1 MRYIVILLALGT
13 TAFAQIPIPAVG
25 KFPSTRVQVQIGNQ
39 EKAKGKDFF
48 RKTQHIQPR
57 FSLEGASSMQ
67 PIPAAE
73 AQMIII
79 TYDTKAKFVD
89 NRDSFKV
96 LSTETIPVPAAPN
109 GAKRLLSFTPS
120 DVTFDGYRD
129 SSNIGG
135 EAYKFYIFALR
146 DSETKSIVDFET
158 NSLPLANLC
167 KSDPAK
173 RTEILGLA
181 KGAKFPTEYK

>member
-1 MRYIVILLALGT
+1 MKYIVILLALGLS
-13 TAFAQIPIPAVG
+13 AVAQIPLPAVG

-39 EKAKGKDFF
+39 EKAKGNDYF

-57 FSLEGASSMQ
+57 FSFEGASSMQ

-79 TYDTKAKFVD
+79 SYDTKAKFVE

-96 LSTETIPVPAAPN
+96 LSTETIPVPSAPN
-109 GAKRLLSFTPS
+109 GAKRMLSFTPS
-120 DVTFDGYRD
+120 DVIFDGYRD

-146 DSETKSIVDFET
+146 DTESKSLIAFET
-158 NSLPLANLC
+158 NCLALANIC
-167 KSDPAK
+167 KTDPAK
-173 RTEILGLA
+173 RTEILSLA
-181 KGAKFPTEYK
+181 KGAKFPTAYK